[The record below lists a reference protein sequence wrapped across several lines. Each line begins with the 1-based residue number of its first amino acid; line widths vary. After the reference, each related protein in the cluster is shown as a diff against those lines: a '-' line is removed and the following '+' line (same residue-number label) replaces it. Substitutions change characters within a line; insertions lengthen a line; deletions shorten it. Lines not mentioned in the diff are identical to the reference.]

1 MNDQSIECFMV
12 MAGKGATTDGSVM
25 IAHNLELGTP
35 EVSLIEKHAAATHP
49 PGTEFVFPTGLT
61 IPEAS
66 ETCEWIVLR
75 ILESLSANAVAI
87 NGHKVALGG
96 GLSLTKDRNP
106 RAVAADPTVEKG
118 ACGSARYVA
127 LIRARTAREAVLNL
141 GELYTQHG
149 SAFQCAVAYADPNE
163 IWYIESGGGRSWAA
177 VRIPEDRAW
186 VQGNAFRIAEI
197 DPSDTANVLTSPGL
211 LSFARDQR
219 LWDPAEGE
227 FDFASAFG
235 GQTRGSGKNE
245 LREWRAMDRL
255 SPSSG
260 FERGAL
266 RFPTTCVPDRKIDLP
281 GLFGILRDQEHLGE
295 FEDDDGSLRENRI
308 GSNRII
314 HSDVVQIRRDMPADI
329 GAVMWSAL
337 SNPTASV
344 YLPFYFG
351 LNEVPAAYGTGSQD
365 DGAAHFVY
373 KELYRV
379 LQSPSARNAADGL
392 RALETRALENR
403 PQFEE
408 SMMDIYARDK
418 GAAREALT
426 EYIHDLADQAL
437 NHAKAVIAGG
447 R

>member
-1 MNDQSIECFMV
+1 MNDRSIECFMV
-12 MAGKGATTDGSVM
+12 MAGKGATADGSVM
-25 IAHNLELGTP
+25 IAHNLELSTP
-35 EVSLIEKHAAATHP
+35 EISLIEKHAAATHP
-49 PGTEFVFPTGLT
+49 PGAEFVFPTGLT
-61 IPEAS
+61 IPEAA
-66 ETCEWIVLR
+66 ETCGWLVLR
-75 ILESLSANAVAI
+75 ILDSLSANAVAV
-87 NGHKVALGG
+87 NEHKVSLGG

-106 RAVAADPTVEKG
+106 KAIAADPTVEKG

-127 LIRARTAREAVLNL
+127 LIRARTAKEAVLNL
-141 GELYTQHG
+141 GELYTQYG
-149 SAFQCAVAYADPNE
+149 SAFQCAVAYADPDE

-186 VQGNAFRIAEI
+186 VQGNGFRIAEI
-197 DPSDTANVLTSPGL
+197 DPADTANVLTSPGL
-211 LSFARDQR
+211 LSFARDKG
-219 LWDPAEGE
+219 LWDPAEGA
-227 FDFASAFG
+227 FDFAKAFG
-235 GQTRGSGKNE
+235 GAARGNGKNE
-245 LREWRAMDRL
+245 RREWRAMDRL

-260 FERGAL
+260 FEREAL

-295 FEDDDGSLRENRI
+295 FEDDDGLREIRI

-351 LNEVPAAYGTGSQD
+351 LNEVRAAYGTGSQD
-365 DGAAHFVY
+365 DGAAHFTY
-373 KELYRV
+373 QELYRV
-379 LQSPSARNAADGL
+379 LQSGAPGAADGL
-392 RALETRALENR
+392 RALETLALENQA
-403 PQFEE
+403 QFEG
-408 SMMDIYARDK
+408 SMLDIYARDK

-437 NHAKAVIAGG
+437 DHARAVIAGG